1 LFQTF
6 DNLENLLWLF
16 VFLIFFLI
24 YFAFWIN
31 LSYFWH
37 YISENGYRALFFFNG
52 LKLALRGLKSRSK
65 TQGEDFFQ
73 AINQKLLSLLTIRWF
88 FLITLLFLLI
98 LNLFPISELSL
109 GVFLVFYLLISLTHL
124 LYELE
129 AKNNIPGYDVKFYG
143 SSFSIYELLSSTLLL
158 IWIISNNQWDFNNFR
173 IFPWSFDIG
182 IRIIQTLVVLMMIFT
197 IARSANYLGY
207 KGIANYEK
215 SFPISV
221 TIPSRI
227 STLQD
232 LSQLFFQTINIFLLS
247 ILTIE
252 QTYYFLFGKN
262 IELWLYMLTFLMLLF
277 FYSLIILFF
286 SSVTYRV
293 KQKNFSAYLIVLIYI
308 IALVAVLLFF
318 LTLIL

>member
-1 LFQTF
+1 M
-6 DNLENLLWLF
+6 LWLF
-16 VFLIFFLI
+16 VFLSFFII

-37 YISENGYRALFFFNG
+37 YIAENGYRALFFFNG
-52 LKLALRGLKSRSK
+52 LKLAIRGLKSKSK
-65 TQGEDFFQ
+65 TQDEDFFQ
-73 AINQKLLSLLTIRWF
+73 AINQKLMSLLTIRWF

-129 AKNNIPGYDVKFYG
+129 AKNHMPGYDAKFYG

-158 IWIISNNQWDFNNFR
+158 LWIISNNQWDFNNFR
-173 IFPWSFDIG
+173 IFPWSFDTG
-182 IRIIQTLVVLMMIFT
+182 IRIIQTLIVLIMIFT

-207 KGIANYEK
+207 KEISNYDR

-227 STLQD
+227 STLQN
-232 LSQLFFQTINIFLLS
+232 LSQLFFQTINIFLIS
-247 ILTIE
+247 VLTIE

-262 IELWLYMLTFLMLLF
+262 IELWLYTLTFLILLI

-293 KQKNFSAYLIVLIYI
+293 KQKNFSVYIIVLIYI
-308 IALVAVLLFF
+308 IAFVAVLLFF

>member
-1 LFQTF
+1 M
-6 DNLENLLWLF
+6 LWLL
-16 VFLIFFLI
+16 VFISFFII

-37 YISENGYRALFFFNG
+37 YIAENGYRAIFFFNG
-52 LKLALRGLKSRSK
+52 LKLAIRGLKSRSK
-65 TQGEDFFQ
+65 TRDEDFFQ
-73 AINQKLLSLLTIRWF
+73 VINQKLLSLLTIRWF

-129 AKNNIPGYDVKFYG
+129 AKNHMPGYDAKFYG
-143 SSFSIYELLSSTLLL
+143 SSFSIYELLTSILLL
-158 IWIISNNQWDFNNFR
+158 MWIISNNQWDFNSFR
-173 IFPWSFDIG
+173 IFPWSFEPG
-182 IRIIQTLVVLMMIFT
+182 IRIVQTLIVLIMIFT

-207 KGIANYEK
+207 KEIANYDR

-227 STLQD
+227 STLQS
-232 LSQLFFQTINIFLLS
+232 LSQLFFQTINIFLIS
-247 ILTIE
+247 VLTIE

-262 IELWLYMLTFLMLLF
+262 IELWLYTLTFLILLI

-293 KQKNFSAYLIVLIYI
+293 KQKNFSVYIIVLIYI
-308 IALVAVLLFF
+308 IAFVAVLLFF